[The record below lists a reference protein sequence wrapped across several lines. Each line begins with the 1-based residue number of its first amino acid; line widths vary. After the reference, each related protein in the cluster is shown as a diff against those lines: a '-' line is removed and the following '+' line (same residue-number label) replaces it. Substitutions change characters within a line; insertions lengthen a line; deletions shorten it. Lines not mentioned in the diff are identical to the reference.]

1 MALNTEKYINVY
13 YNKGDRKP
21 YDVNG
26 KPIAYLGADYV
37 GANEATIIRF
47 NIGDD
52 TGVVEGVADVK
63 RPDGE
68 KAFLIMSKV
77 TIGTDVFYEL
87 PLTDWHTAK
96 VGKLVIGFKAFDGAI
111 TVVDGVIQANNL
123 RVIVSDIFN
132 VDIGYS
138 PNSTEEAPPFDPNDL
153 SAIIAALGNKLDKVN
168 GINVVQALPTPA
180 DNSLNGRWYLVKSG
194 SPESVGKLFVFNN
207 ATAVEV
213 ELGTSQFNFSTT
225 GLPTDALTAGQ
236 MRYNDT
242 TGSLDLG
249 LKGDHVLKMG
259 EVLVKRVRNDDA
271 TSLKVGQLV
280 YVFGSVGNSGLLKV
294 KKASNVGESTSSKTF
309 GMVATAMNTTS
320 SKDGYVYLY
329 GLLQGVDLTDT
340 DVAEGS
346 FSSGDVG
353 SELWLGESGKIT
365 KTLPT
370 ADNKHSVFVGY
381 LDSFAG
387 NGSNCG
393 IYTKIQNGYEI
404 GELHDVRISAV
415 ADNHI
420 LRYNSTRGVWENTAE
435 LTTAETDIANIE
447 DGTTIVG
454 KANADKDGNEFD
466 ATYLKKA
473 SASSTY
479 VPLSSKGVANGVAP
493 LDSNNKIPSIHLP
506 GGVDDIKEFANLASF
521 PATGEASIIYVALD
535 TNIIYRWSGSAY
547 VEISSSLALGTT
559 SSTAF
564 PGDRGLAT
572 ETKTDNI
579 VDGTQTLTDTRITNS
594 AIGVSPLIINTIS
607 GTTEVIQ
614 EWKSNGTQ
622 RAYIDNDAGR
632 FRTTAGIANRT
643 NFNSSLIQP
652 TDNGTIISRN
662 VNDTNV
668 PLIVRKQLGT
678 GNILELQTGSS
689 DKKLEID
696 VNGWIYKNGVK
707 FLHSIGGNVNS
718 NIALGYQALNVNS
731 TGSNNVAIGF
741 RSLVANNNLY
751 NTGVG
756 WGSLESSTGQTNT
769 ALGNG
774 SGRNITTGNQ
784 NTFLG
789 NSSGET
795 GGWGTQLA
803 TASNSTGIGYQSV
816 TDKSNQ
822 MVFGNASVSEFKF
835 DRNASA
841 VALLPR
847 LTASASSIHKITRT
861 SALTNEVRTPF
872 TIRHLTSA
880 NMTDGFGTS
889 LTFAVQDDDNTENLL
904 GSIQAVR
911 ANADNSGSLFFTT
924 FNAGTESTKMTILPN
939 GNVGIGTSS
948 PSTVLN
954 LVTQSNTDGIQ
965 IRRNSN
971 TSGEYGL
978 LSFRI
983 ATSESAVNYAEI
995 RAIRTDRAVAQDTD
1009 LVLLTRSN
1017 SAVTERLRIRD
1028 DGLVGIGETTPTAQL
1043 QVKSGSTTRVPLI
1056 VDSLTGQ
1063 TANLQEWQVNGTNVA
1078 LVRNGAFRA
1087 TLGIENLVSANR
1099 ALVYLFD
1106 NGTIIQ
1112 RNVADTNPALIV
1124 NLANASATGNIQ
1136 VWQKSGTANAYMT
1149 ATGRLHGKGIRNIDN
1164 LNNSR
1169 VDIETTGT
1177 LIQRDIA
1184 DTNPA
1189 LRVNQANAGSTGDLL
1204 QLEKEGVD
1212 VYAFTHDGTLK
1223 APATF
1228 TIDPS
1233 THGNATGKVIILGD
1247 LQVDGTTTTINS
1259 TTLEVDDKNIELSK
1273 GAANKAASDGAG
1285 ISIDLGTDGTAN
1297 LTYGATDD
1305 RFIIDKGLEIGA
1317 NTIVGNTTNASLR
1330 LNTSVGSMLTYNTNS
1345 VQVLNSEIRVNTSNI
1360 ERMSVTSTG
1369 NVGIGTSSP
1378 NRRLSVSASGETI
1391 PLQIN
1396 NASTT
1401 AGQFALIRS
1410 VISTDQDNIAS
1421 SVDFGGIRTAS
1432 NNADFIVRTNATER
1446 LRILNNGNVGIGTTS
1461 PNYLLHANS
1470 STTDSRIQFTNSAT
1484 GSGSTNGFYVGNI
1497 STTAYIWQFQNGPLA
1512 LGTNSAERMRIQG
1525 DGNVGIGTTSP
1536 ASLLTITG
1544 GDLLINRATSNQA
1557 NSGTIRIAEENWQ
1570 GGFINYDGSTNKFFI
1585 GTHDTNDTT
1594 GANDLQVITLLRN
1607 GSSVGIGET
1616 TPTAQLQVKS
1626 GATNRVP
1633 LIVDTLASH
1642 ATLLQEWRINGTA
1655 NSRITSTG
1663 YFSGLGLLNF
1673 SDSNN
1678 GSIVMLNAGTTISRN
1693 IADTNPALI
1702 INLAN
1707 AGSTAFIQKWQK
1719 AGTDL
1724 AYVSNNGTIAATQFS
1739 NYNSGNNAV
1748 FIPSDNGSIISRN
1761 INDANVVLK
1770 VQQANASATGDL
1782 QQWIYGTN
1790 TYAYVDKDGDFY
1802 NASGSYGQISDLR
1815 VKENIVE
1822 ARDYTE
1828 DLMKLRVVKY
1838 SLKKDQEQ
1846 EATKLGFIAQEVEE
1860 VFPNMVQT
1868 TKTEELEDM
1877 KSIKMSVLIPMLVKT
1892 IQEQEK
1898 RIKEL
1903 EAKIK

>member
-1 MALNTEKYINVY
+1 MSSNFNNAKIINVY

-26 KPIAYLGADYV
+26 KPIAYIGEEFV
-37 GANEATIIRF
+37 GANEATELRF
-47 NIGDD
+47 FLGEALDSGTAFI
-52 TGVVEGVADVK
+52 VAK
-63 RPDGE
+63 RPNNDTRIDQLTFEAGANPYFKITLNAWYSE
-68 KAFLIMSKV
+68 YKGKM
-77 TIGTDVFYEL
+77 TI
-87 PLTDWHTAK
+87 
-96 VGKLVIGFKAFDGAI
+96 IFKAYNGTVTFNEANTEI
-111 TVVDGVIQANNL
+111 TAVSGRIV
-123 RVIVSDIFN
+123 VSDIFN
-132 VDIGYS
+132 LEVAYAPLATS
-138 PNSTEEAPPFDPNDL
+138 TVPPYNPNPEDSWYFAL
-153 SAIIAALGNKLDKVN
+153 SSKLDKEQSITIVGTTLPNLVDDEYDERFLMTNTGGVTRLYYIN
-168 GINVVQALPTPA
+168 GNTPEEVLWQVGTLKLSATGGAEVTTNTGKVAFDTTYGGFKYTQIRDVVGYIGQDVEYYGKAVGTIAKGDVVQFDGVDGVHFLIKKAVPA
-180 DNSLNGRWYLVKSG
+180 DVNANPEIILGIAKQGLTNG
-194 SPESVGKLFVFNN
+194 
-207 ATAVEV
+207 
-213 ELGTSQFNFSTT
+213 QFGYILHFGRIT
-225 GLPTDALTAGQ
+225 GIDLTAYADENYLWFASASANNGELTVTEPTAP
-236 MRYNDT
+236 NAKI
-242 TGSLDLG
+242 L
-249 LKGDHVLKMG
+249 MG
-259 EVLVKRVRNDDA
+259 VVVDNGASGTLLVRPLIQP
-271 TSLKVGQLV
+271 SLKD
-280 YVFGSVGNSGLLKV
+280 LKDIHI
-294 KKASNVGESTSSKTF
+294 TSIANNQ
-309 GMVATAMNTTS
+309 VLRWNNT
-320 SKDGYVYLY
+320 
-329 GLLQGVDLTDT
+329 
-340 DVAEGS
+340 
-346 FSSGDVG
+346 
-353 SELWLGESGKIT
+353 
-365 KTLPT
+365 
-370 ADNKHSVFVGY
+370 N
-381 LDSFAG
+381 
-387 NGSNCG
+387 
-393 IYTKIQNGYEI
+393 
-404 GELHDVRISAV
+404 
-415 ADNHI
+415 
-420 LRYNSTRGVWENTAE
+420 LRWENTSA

-547 VEISSSLALGTT
+547 VEISSSLALGETA
-559 SSTAF
+559 STAF
-564 PGDRGLAT
+564 AGNRGVAL
-572 ETKTDNI
+572 ETLTDDI

-668 PLIVRKQLGT
+668 PLIVRKQQGT
-678 GNILELQTGSS
+678 GNILELQVGSS
-689 DKKLEID
+689 DKKLEVD
-696 VNGWIYKNGVK
+696 VNGWFYQNGTRL
-707 FLHSIGGNVNS
+707 FTQPGGTTNTFFGLTSGGSATTGGNNTAFGNDAFRDLTS
-718 NIALGYQALNVNS
+718 GGNNVAVGKFAGVFQ
-731 TGSNNVAIGF
+731 TTQSNNVLIGSNSG
-741 RSLVANNNLY
+741 RTTAGNNN
-751 NTGVG
+751 TFVG
-756 WGSLESSTGQTNT
+756 TD
-769 ALGNG
+769 
-774 SGRNITTGNQ
+774 SGY
-784 NTFLG
+784 
-789 NSSGET
+789 SGA
-795 GGWGTQLA
+795 WGTQA
-803 TASNSTGIGYQSV
+803 SASNSTGIGYQSF

-889 LTFAVQDDDNTENLL
+889 LTFAVQDDANTENLL

-1136 VWQKSGTANAYMT
+1136 VWQKAGVAVANITESGQL
-1149 ATGRLHGKGIRNIDN
+1149 ATPVVKNVLNGSNSLLELSNNGAIISRNRTD
-1164 LNNSR
+1164 S
-1169 VDIETTGT
+1169 
-1177 LIQRDIA
+1177 
-1184 DTNPA
+1184 NPA
-1189 LRVNQANAGSTGDLL
+1189 LRVNQIHASSTGDLL

-1285 ISIDLGTDGTAN
+1285 ISIDLGTDGEAN

-1305 RFIIDKGLEIGA
+1305 IFNLNKGLNIAGQTQISSATFPPLSVERTTTATGSVIGVSRFLATTSGDMGDGFGGSISFQIKDNA
-1317 NTIVGNTTNASLR
+1317 NVDNTLATIVGIRSGADNSGRLSLQTNNAGTQTEKMTILPNGNVLVGTNISPNDISVFSVDKLSVVGNLTVGSGTGYIRPNTAINGPGGAIRLNASNTTTDQFLAFGINA
-1330 LNTSVGSMLTYNTNS
+1330 TGGSINFT
-1345 VQVLNSEIRVNTSNI
+1345 
-1360 ERMSVTSTG
+1360 ERMRVTS
-1369 NVGIGTSSP
+1369 
-1378 NRRLSVSASGETI
+1378 
-1391 PLQIN
+1391 
-1396 NASTT
+1396 
-1401 AGQFALIRS
+1401 
-1410 VISTDQDNIAS
+1410 
-1421 SVDFGGIRTAS
+1421 
-1432 NNADFIVRTNATER
+1432 
-1446 LRILNNGNVGIGTTS
+1446 NGNVGIGTT
-1461 PNYLLHANS
+1461 A
-1470 STTDSRIQFTNSAT
+1470 
-1484 GSGSTNGFYVGNI
+1484 
-1497 STTAYIWQFQNGPLA
+1497 
-1512 LGTNSAERMRIQG
+1512 
-1525 DGNVGIGTTSP
+1525 P
-1536 ASLLTITG
+1536 ASLLSVVTSSNTSGIQIRRNSTTTN
-1544 GDLLINRATSNQA
+1544 DYALLGFRISTTELADNIAEIRAVRTNRAVGSDTDLRLFTHSN
-1557 NSGTIRIAEENWQ
+1557 NNLLETIRIRD
-1570 GGFINYDGSTNKFFI
+1570 DG
-1585 GTHDTNDTT
+1585 
-1594 GANDLQVITLLRN
+1594 L
-1607 GSSVGIGET
+1607 VGINET

-1626 GATNRVP
+1626 GATTRVP
-1633 LIVDTLASH
+1633 LIVDTLSTH
-1642 ATLLQEWRINGTA
+1642 QTGTDLLQVKKNAITRFGIDSNGGIFA
-1655 NSRITSTG
+1655 QEIYNITS
-1663 YFSGLGLLNF
+1663 S
-1673 SDSNN
+1673 SNAYV
-1678 GSIVMLNAGTTISRN
+1678 GVASTGTTISRN

-1846 EATKLGFIAQEVEE
+1846 EATKLGFIAQEVEQ

-1868 TKTEELEDM
+1868 TETDEIKDL

-1892 IQEQEK
+1892 IQQLNE
-1898 RIKEL
+1898 RVKEL
-1903 EAKIK
+1903 EKK

>member
-280 YVFGSVGNSGLLKV
+280 YVFGSVGNSGLLTV

-329 GLLQGVDLTDT
+329 GLLRGVDLTDT

-370 ADNKHSVFVGY
+370 ADTKHSVFVGY

-547 VEISSSLALGTT
+547 VEISSSLALGETA
-559 SSTAF
+559 STAF
-564 PGDRGLAT
+564 AGNRGVAL
-572 ETKTDNI
+572 ETLTDDI

-678 GNILELQTGSS
+678 GNILELQVGSS
-689 DKKLEID
+689 NKKLEVD
-696 VNGWIYKNGVK
+696 VNGWFYQNGTRL
-707 FLHSIGGNVNS
+707 FTQPGGTTNTFFGLTSGGSATTGGNNTAFGNDAFRDLTS
-718 NIALGYQALNVNS
+718 GGNNVAVGKFAGVFQ
-731 TGSNNVAIGF
+731 TTQSNNVLIGSNSG
-741 RSLVANNNLY
+741 RTTAGNNN
-751 NTGVG
+751 TFVG
-756 WGSLESSTGQTNT
+756 TD
-769 ALGNG
+769 
-774 SGRNITTGNQ
+774 SGY
-784 NTFLG
+784 
-789 NSSGET
+789 SGA
-795 GGWGTQLA
+795 WGTQA
-803 TASNSTGIGYQSV
+803 SASNSTGIGYQAY

-822 MVFGNASVSEFKF
+822 MVFGNASVTEFKF

-841 VALLPR
+841 VALLPQ
-847 LTASASSIHKITRT
+847 TQISSASSSLIERTTTITSGT
-861 SALTNEVRTPF
+861 FTPLLLKF
-872 TIRHLTSA
+872 TTTGD
-880 NMTDGFGTS
+880 MTDGFGSS
-889 LTFAVQDDDNTENLL
+889 LTFQIRDSANVDN
-904 GSIQAVR
+904 SIARVGAVR
-911 ANADNSGSLFFTT
+911 SGADNSGRLSFIT
-924 FNAGTESTKMTILPN
+924 FNAGTDTEKMTILPN
-939 GNVGIGTSS
+939 GNVGIGTAS
-948 PSTVLN
+948 PAGYNNYVSL
-954 LVTQSNTDGIQ
+954 Q
-965 IRRNSN
+965 IGDNSA
-971 TSGEYGL
+971 SKIGL
-978 LSFRI
+978 LKFASSYNSGNGAELYQGTNGDFIIQANGSARI
-983 ATSESAVNYAEI
+983 MTMTAS
-995 RAIRTDRAVAQDTD
+995 
-1009 LVLLTRSN
+1009 
-1017 SAVTERLRIRD
+1017 
-1028 DGLVGIGETTPTAQL
+1028 GLVGINENSPTAQL
-1043 QVKSGSTTRVPLI
+1043 QVKSGATTRVPLI
-1056 VDSLTGQ
+1056 VDTLSTHQTG
-1063 TANLQEWQVNGTNVA
+1063 TDLLQVKKNAITRFGIDSNGGIFAQEIYNITSSSNAYVGVA
-1078 LVRNGAFRA
+1078 STGTTISRN
-1087 TLGIENLVSANR
+1087 I
-1099 ALVYLFD
+1099 
-1106 NGTIIQ
+1106 
-1112 RNVADTNPALIV
+1112 ADTNPALIV

-1136 VWQKSGTANAYMT
+1136 VWQKAGTALARIDGNGSIVAPYIYNNAS
-1149 ATGRLHGKGIRNIDN
+1149 I
-1164 LNNSR
+1164 NNSYVNLR
-1169 VDIETTGT
+1169 NTGT
-1177 LIQRDIA
+1177 LIGRNIN
-1184 DTNPA
+1184 DTNSV
-1189 LRVNQANAGSTGDLL
+1189 LTINQANSNATGDILKI
-1204 QLEKEGVD
+1204 QKEGVD

-1285 ISIDLGTDGTAN
+1285 ISIDLGTDGAAN

-1360 ERMSVTSTG
+1360 ERMSVTSNG

-1594 GANDLQVITLLRN
+1594 SANDLQVITLLRN

-1626 GATNRVP
+1626 GAN
-1633 LIVDTLASH
+1633 
-1642 ATLLQEWRINGTA
+1642 
-1655 NSRITSTG
+1655 
-1663 YFSGLGLLNF
+1663 
-1673 SDSNN
+1673 
-1678 GSIVMLNAGTTISRN
+1678 
-1693 IADTNPALI
+1693 
-1702 INLAN
+1702 
-1707 AGSTAFIQKWQK
+1707 K
-1719 AGTDL
+1719 
-1724 AYVSNNGTIAATQFS
+1724 
-1739 NYNSGNNAV
+1739 
-1748 FIPSDNGSIISRN
+1748 
-1761 INDANVVLK
+1761 
-1770 VQQANASATGDL
+1770 
-1782 QQWIYGTN
+1782 
-1790 TYAYVDKDGDFY
+1790 
-1802 NASGSYGQISDLR
+1802 
-1815 VKENIVE
+1815 
-1822 ARDYTE
+1822 
-1828 DLMKLRVVKY
+1828 
-1838 SLKKDQEQ
+1838 
-1846 EATKLGFIAQEVEE
+1846 
-1860 VFPNMVQT
+1860 
-1868 TKTEELEDM
+1868 
-1877 KSIKMSVLIPMLVKT
+1877 
-1892 IQEQEK
+1892 
-1898 RIKEL
+1898 
-1903 EAKIK
+1903 

>member
-329 GLLQGVDLTDT
+329 GLLQGVDLTDA
-340 DVAEGS
+340 DVGESA
-346 FSSGDVG
+346 FVAGDVG
-353 SELWLGESGKIT
+353 ASLWLGENGKIT

-572 ETKTDNI
+572 ETQSNTLNTAVNI
-579 VDGTQTLTDTRITNS
+579 AGQVNTQIPYWNSTNS
-594 AIGVSPLIINTIS
+594 RFESDPQLTFNPALNRLVAYQALIQNNLYTETIS
-607 GTTEVIQ
+607 TANGSPSANIALSTTGTT
-614 EWKSNGTQ
+614 
-622 RAYIDNDAGR
+622 
-632 FRTTAGIANRT
+632 
-643 NFNSSLIQP
+643 
-652 TDNGTIISRN
+652 ISRN
-662 VNDTNV
+662 INDTNA
-668 PLIVRKQLGT
+668 PLKVNKVQGT
-678 GNILELQTGSS
+678 GNILQLQSAGAN
-689 DKKLEID
+689 KLEVD
-696 VNGWIYKNGVK
+696 VNGWFYQNETRLFTQPGGTTNT
-707 FLHSIGGNVNS
+707 FFGLTSGGSATTGGNNTAFGNDAFRDLTS
-718 NIALGYQALNVNS
+718 GGNNVAVGKFAGVFQ
-731 TGSNNVAIGF
+731 TTQSNNVLIGSNSG
-741 RSLVANNNLY
+741 RTTAGNNN
-751 NTGVG
+751 TFVG
-756 WGSLESSTGQTNT
+756 TD
-769 ALGNG
+769 
-774 SGRNITTGNQ
+774 SGY
-784 NTFLG
+784 
-789 NSSGET
+789 SGA
-795 GGWGTQLA
+795 WGTQA
-803 TASNSTGIGYQSV
+803 SASNSTGIGYQSF

-822 MVFGNASVSEFKF
+822 MVFGNASVTEYLFGRKV
-835 DRNASA
+835 DGVKIGIGTNTANLNAFGNEITLSGSGF
-841 VALLPR
+841 
-847 LTASASSIHKITRT
+847 TAEPEAFINLQGTRT
-861 SALTNEVRTPF
+861 TDVNIAGVNFYNAADRIGRITVR
-872 TIRHLTSA
+872 RSGA
-880 NMTDGFGTS
+880 N
-889 LTFAVQDDDNTENLL
+889 
-904 GSIQAVR
+904 
-911 ANADNSGSLFFTT
+911 NSGRIQFNTS
-924 FNAGTESTKMTILPN
+924 NAGTESEKMTILPN
-939 GNVGIGTSS
+939 GNVGIGTAS
-948 PSTVLN
+948 PASLLTITGGDLLIN
-954 LVTQSNTDGIQ
+954 RATSNQ
-965 IRRNSN
+965 ANSG
-971 TSGEYGL
+971 TI
-978 LSFRI
+978 RI
-983 ATSESAVNYAEI
+983 AEENWQGGFINYDGSTNKFFI
-995 RAIRTDRAVAQDTD
+995 GTHDTNDTTGAND
-1009 LVLLTRSN
+1009 LQVITLLRNGS
-1017 SAVTERLRIRD
+1017 S
-1028 DGLVGIGETTPTAQL
+1028 VGINETTPTAQL
-1043 QVKSGSTTRVPLI
+1043 QVKSGATNRVPLI
-1056 VDSLTGQ
+1056 VDTLASHAT
-1063 TANLQEWQVNGTNVA
+1063 NLQEWKINGTVQ
-1078 LVRNGAFRA
+1078 AF
-1087 TLGIENLVSANR
+1087 V
-1099 ALVYLFD
+1099 D
-1106 NGTIIQ
+1106 NGGYFRGTGIYNKSTFNNSIIYLNNTGTLIQ
-1112 RNVADTNPALIV
+1112 RNIADTNPALIV

-1136 VWQKSGTANAYMT
+1136 VWQKAGVAVANITESGQL
-1149 ATGRLHGKGIRNIDN
+1149 ATPVVKNVLNGSNSLLELSNNGAIISRNRTD
-1164 LNNSR
+1164 S
-1169 VDIETTGT
+1169 
-1177 LIQRDIA
+1177 
-1184 DTNPA
+1184 NPA
-1189 LRVNQANAGSTGDLL
+1189 LRVNQIHASSTGDLL

-1285 ISIDLGTDGTAN
+1285 ISIDLGTDGEAN

-1305 RFIIDKGLEIGA
+1305 IFNLNKGLNIAGQTQISSATFPALSVERTTTATGSVIGVSRFLATTSGDMGDGFGGSISFQIKDNA
-1317 NTIVGNTTNASLR
+1317 NVDNTLATIVGIRSGADNSGRLSLQTNNAGTQTEKMTILPNGKVGIGTASPSTVLNLVTQSNTDGIQIRRNS
-1330 LNTSVGSMLTYNTNS
+1330 NTSGEYGLLSFRIATSESAVNYA
-1345 VQVLNSEIRVNTSNI
+1345 EIRAIRTDRAVAQDTDLVLLTRSNSAVT
-1360 ERMSVTSTG
+1360 ERLRIRDDG

-1378 NRRLSVSASGETI
+1378 AEPLTVRGNVRSQSTAESSTNIITRAFSDGASTRYGVVEAFRDTVGSLPLLLNPSGGNVGIGETNLNETVSKLHI
-1391 PLQIN
+1391 KGNVNINVGYLRWNNGNAQIDGQDTNLKLSTWTGSALTEKMRITGAGNVGIGTASPASKLQVQGTSAEFSVRNDATNALVLGGFADGKHFIKSINLGTAFTPLSLQ
-1396 NASTT
+1396 
-1401 AGQFALIRS
+1401 
-1410 VISTDQDNIAS
+1410 AS
-1421 SVDFGGIRTAS
+1421 SFS
-1432 NNADFIVRTNATER
+1432 FE
-1446 LRILNNGNVGIGTTS
+1446 NGNVGIGTTD
-1461 PNYLLHANS
+1461 P
-1470 STTDSRIQFTNSAT
+1470 
-1484 GSGSTNGFYVGNI
+1484 
-1497 STTAYIWQFQNGPLA
+1497 
-1512 LGTNSAERMRIQG
+1512 
-1525 DGNVGIGTTSP
+1525 
-1536 ASLLTITG
+1536 
-1544 GDLLINRATSNQA
+1544 
-1557 NSGTIRIAEENWQ
+1557 
-1570 GGFINYDGSTNKFFI
+1570 
-1585 GTHDTNDTT
+1585 
-1594 GANDLQVITLLRN
+1594 
-1607 GSSVGIGET
+1607 SV
-1616 TPTAQLQVKS
+1616 
-1626 GATNRVP
+1626 
-1633 LIVDTLASH
+1633 
-1642 ATLLQEWRINGTA
+1642 
-1655 NSRITSTG
+1655 
-1663 YFSGLGLLNF
+1663 
-1673 SDSNN
+1673 
-1678 GSIVMLNAGTTISRN
+1678 
-1693 IADTNPALI
+1693 
-1702 INLAN
+1702 
-1707 AGSTAFIQKWQK
+1707 
-1719 AGTDL
+1719 
-1724 AYVSNNGTIAATQFS
+1724 
-1739 NYNSGNNAV
+1739 
-1748 FIPSDNGSIISRN
+1748 
-1761 INDANVVLK
+1761 
-1770 VQQANASATGDL
+1770 
-1782 QQWIYGTN
+1782 
-1790 TYAYVDKDGDFY
+1790 
-1802 NASGSYGQISDLR
+1802 
-1815 VKENIVE
+1815 
-1822 ARDYTE
+1822 
-1828 DLMKLRVVKY
+1828 
-1838 SLKKDQEQ
+1838 
-1846 EATKLGFIAQEVEE
+1846 
-1860 VFPNMVQT
+1860 
-1868 TKTEELEDM
+1868 
-1877 KSIKMSVLIPMLVKT
+1877 
-1892 IQEQEK
+1892 
-1898 RIKEL
+1898 
-1903 EAKIK
+1903 

>member
-1 MALNTEKYINVY
+1 MSSNFNNAKIINVY

-26 KPIAYLGADYV
+26 KPIAYIGEEFV
-37 GANEATIIRF
+37 GANEATELRF
-47 NIGDD
+47 FLGEALDSGTAFI
-52 TGVVEGVADVK
+52 VAK
-63 RPDGE
+63 RPNNDTRIDQLTFEAGANPYFKITLNAWYSE
-68 KAFLIMSKV
+68 YKGKM
-77 TIGTDVFYEL
+77 TI
-87 PLTDWHTAK
+87 
-96 VGKLVIGFKAFDGAI
+96 IFKAYNGTVTFNEANTEI
-111 TVVDGVIQANNL
+111 TAVSGRIV
-123 RVIVSDIFN
+123 VSDIFN
-132 VDIGYS
+132 LEVAYAPLATS
-138 PNSTEEAPPFDPNDL
+138 TVPPYNPNPEDSWYFAL
-153 SAIIAALGNKLDKVN
+153 SSKLDKEQSITIVGTTLPNLVDDEYDERFLMTNTGGVTRLYYIN
-168 GINVVQALPTPA
+168 GNTPEEVLWQVGTLKLSATGGDEVTTNTGKVAFDTTYGGFKYTQIRDVVGYIGQDVEYYGKAVGTIAKGDVVQFDGVDGVHFLIKKAVPA
-180 DNSLNGRWYLVKSG
+180 DVNANPEIILGIAKQGLTNG
-194 SPESVGKLFVFNN
+194 
-207 ATAVEV
+207 
-213 ELGTSQFNFSTT
+213 QFGYILHFGRIT
-225 GLPTDALTAGQ
+225 GIDLTAYADENYLWFASASANNGELTVTEPTAP
-236 MRYNDT
+236 NAKI
-242 TGSLDLG
+242 L
-249 LKGDHVLKMG
+249 MG
-259 EVLVKRVRNDDA
+259 VVVDNGASGTLLVRPLIQP
-271 TSLKVGQLV
+271 SLKD
-280 YVFGSVGNSGLLKV
+280 LKDIHI
-294 KKASNVGESTSSKTF
+294 TSIANNQ
-309 GMVATAMNTTS
+309 VLRWNNT
-320 SKDGYVYLY
+320 
-329 GLLQGVDLTDT
+329 
-340 DVAEGS
+340 
-346 FSSGDVG
+346 
-353 SELWLGESGKIT
+353 
-365 KTLPT
+365 
-370 ADNKHSVFVGY
+370 N
-381 LDSFAG
+381 
-387 NGSNCG
+387 
-393 IYTKIQNGYEI
+393 
-404 GELHDVRISAV
+404 
-415 ADNHI
+415 
-420 LRYNSTRGVWENTAE
+420 LRWENTSA

-547 VEISSSLALGTT
+547 VEISSSLALGETA
-559 SSTAF
+559 STAF
-564 PGDRGLAT
+564 AGNRGVAL
-572 ETKTDNI
+572 ETLTDDI

-668 PLIVRKQLGT
+668 PLIVRKQQGT
-678 GNILELQTGSS
+678 GNILELQVGSS
-689 DKKLEID
+689 DKKLEVD
-696 VNGWIYKNGVK
+696 VNGWFYQNGTRL
-707 FLHSIGGNVNS
+707 FTQPGGTTNTFFGLTSGGSATTGGNNTAFGNDAFRDLTS
-718 NIALGYQALNVNS
+718 GGNNVAVGKFAGVFQ
-731 TGSNNVAIGF
+731 TTQSNNVLIGSNSG
-741 RSLVANNNLY
+741 RTTAGNNN
-751 NTGVG
+751 TFVG
-756 WGSLESSTGQTNT
+756 TD
-769 ALGNG
+769 
-774 SGRNITTGNQ
+774 SGY
-784 NTFLG
+784 
-789 NSSGET
+789 SGA
-795 GGWGTQLA
+795 WGTQA
-803 TASNSTGIGYQSV
+803 SASNSTGIGYQSF

-861 SALTNEVRTPF
+861 SALTNESRTPL
-872 TIRHLTSA
+872 TIRHQTSDD
-880 NMTDGFGTS
+880 MVTGFGTS
-889 LTFAVQDDDNTENLL
+889 LTFAIQDSANVENLIA
-904 GSIQAVR
+904 SIQGVR
-911 ANADNSGSLFFTT
+911 TGADNSGSLFFTT
-924 FNAGTESTKMTILPN
+924 FNAGTETTKMTILPN
-939 GNVGIGTSS
+939 GNVGIGTTA
-948 PSTVLN
+948 PDKKLE
-954 LVTQSNTDGIQ
+954 IQ
-965 IRRNSN
+965 TANG
-971 TSGEYGL
+971 T
-978 LSFRI
+978 
-983 ATSESAVNYAEI
+983 ESALRLRQLSQNFWDI
-995 RAIRTDRAVAQDTD
+995 RIPAGQTY
-1009 LVLLTRSN
+1009 LVIN
-1017 SAVTERLRIRD
+1017 DVTAERLRID
-1028 DGLVGIGETTPTAQL
+1028 ANGLVGINETTPTAQL

-1056 VDSLTGQ
+1056 VDTLASQAT
-1063 TANLQEWQVNGTNVA
+1063 NLQEWKINGTVQ
-1078 LVRNGAFRA
+1078 AF
-1087 TLGIENLVSANR
+1087 V
-1099 ALVYLFD
+1099 D
-1106 NGTIIQ
+1106 NGGYFRGTGIYNKSTFNNSIIYLDNLGTLIQ
-1112 RNVADTNPALIV
+1112 RNIADTNPALIV

-1233 THGNATGKVIILGD
+1233 AHGNATGKVIILGD

-1273 GAANKAASDGAG
+1273 GSANKEASDGAG
-1285 ISIDLGTDGTAN
+1285 ISIDLGTDGEAN

-1360 ERMSVTSTG
+1360 ERMSITSTG
-1369 NVGIGTSSP
+1369 NVGIGTASPAEPLTVRGNVRSQSTAESST
-1378 NRRLSVSASGETI
+1378 NIITRAFSDGASTRYGVVEAFRDTVGSLPLLLNPSGGNVGIGETNLNETVSKLHI
-1391 PLQIN
+1391 KGNVNISVGYLRWNNGNAQIDGQDTN
-1396 NASTT
+1396 LKLSTWT
-1401 AGQFALIRS
+1401 GSAL
-1410 VISTDQDNIAS
+1410 
-1421 SVDFGGIRTAS
+1421 
-1432 NNADFIVRTNATER
+1432 TEKM
-1446 LRILNNGNVGIGTTS
+1446 RITGAGNVGIGTTS
-1461 PNYLLHANS
+1461 PSTVLNLVTQSNTDGIQIRRNSNTSGEYGLLSFRIATSESAVNYAEIRAIRTDRAVAQDTDLVLLTRS
-1470 STTDSRIQFTNSAT
+1470 NSAVT
-1484 GSGSTNGFYVGNI
+1484 
-1497 STTAYIWQFQNGPLA
+1497 
-1512 LGTNSAERMRIQG
+1512 ERLRIRD
-1525 DGNVGIGTTSP
+1525 DG
-1536 ASLLTITG
+1536 L
-1544 GDLLINRATSNQA
+1544 
-1557 NSGTIRIAEENWQ
+1557 
-1570 GGFINYDGSTNKFFI
+1570 
-1585 GTHDTNDTT
+1585 
-1594 GANDLQVITLLRN
+1594 
-1607 GSSVGIGET
+1607 VGIGET
-1616 TPTAQLQVKS
+1616 SPTAQLVVKS
-1626 GATNRVP
+1626 GATNRIP
-1633 LIVDTLASH
+1633 LIVDSLTGQTAD
-1642 ATLLQEWRINGTA
+1642 LQRWLINGSNISKLDSLGAWYGYGVYNLA
-1655 NSRITSTG
+1655 NG
-1663 YFSGLGLLNF
+1663 
-1673 SDSNN
+1673 NN
-1678 GSIVMLNAGTTISRN
+1678 GFLRLADTGATISRN

-1702 INLAN
+1702 VNLAN
-1707 AGSTAFIQKWQK
+1707 ASATGNIQVWQK
-1719 AGTDL
+1719 AGVAKAVID
-1724 AYVSNNGTIAATQFS
+1724 NGGYFS
-1739 NYNSGNNAV
+1739 GTGVYNLSSSANAV
-1748 FIPSDNGSIISRN
+1748 IFLNNTGTEINRN
-1761 INDANVVLK
+1761 VNDANVVLK
-1770 VQQANASATGDL
+1770 VKQQNVSATGDL

-1802 NASGSYGQISDLR
+1802 NSSGSYGQISDLR

>member
-329 GLLQGVDLTDT
+329 GLLQGVDLTDA
-340 DVAEGS
+340 DVGESA
-346 FSSGDVG
+346 FVAGDVG
-353 SELWLGESGKIT
+353 ASLWLGENGKIT

-572 ETKTDNI
+572 ETQSNTLNTAVNI
-579 VDGTQTLTDTRITNS
+579 AGMGTERIPFWVPANNRFESNANFSFSTSLVRLFTPNLATNN
-594 AIGVSPLIINTIS
+594 VYNL
-607 GTTEVIQ
+607 
-614 EWKSNGTQ
+614 SNG
-622 RAYIDNDAGR
+622 
-632 FRTTAGIANRT
+632 ANNAT
-643 NFNSSLIQP
+643 VNLGA
-652 TDNGTIISRN
+652 NGTLISRN
-662 VNDTNV
+662 INDTNV
-668 PLIVRKQLGT
+668 PLIVRKQQGT

-689 DKKLEID
+689 DKKLEVD
-696 VNGWIYKNGVK
+696 VNGWFYQNGTRLFTQPNGVTNT
-707 FLHSIGGNVNS
+707 FFGNGSGGISVTGQYNTSLGNS
-718 NIALGYQALNVNS
+718 SLNKVS
-731 TGSNNVAIGF
+731 SGGSNTGLGWGSLNSSTIG
-741 RSLVANNNLY
+741 NN

-756 WGSLESSTGQTNT
+756 VQT
-769 ALGNG
+769 LWSG
-774 SGRNITTGNQ
+774 SGSGNTMVGRSSGFSLTTGSD
-784 NTFLG
+784 NTFIG
-789 NSSGET
+789 RDT
-795 GGWGTQLA
+795 GTASQLVS
-803 TASNSTGIGYQSV
+803 ASNSTALGFQAY

-822 MVFGNASVSEFKF
+822 MVFGNASVIEFKF

-861 SALTNEVRTPF
+861 SALTNESRTPL
-872 TIRHLTSA
+872 TIRHQTSDD
-880 NMTDGFGTS
+880 MVTGFGTS
-889 LTFAVQDDDNTENLL
+889 LTFAIQDSANVENLIA
-904 GSIQAVR
+904 SIQGVR
-911 ANADNSGSLFFTT
+911 TGADNSGSLFFTT
-924 FNAGTESTKMTILPN
+924 FNAGTETTKMTILPN

-948 PSTVLN
+948 PAGYNNYVSL
-954 LVTQSNTDGIQ
+954 Q
-965 IRRNSN
+965 IGDNSA
-971 TSGEYGL
+971 SKIGL
-978 LSFRI
+978 LKFASSYNSGNGAELYQGTNGDFIIQANGSARI
-983 ATSESAVNYAEI
+983 MTMTAS
-995 RAIRTDRAVAQDTD
+995 
-1009 LVLLTRSN
+1009 
-1017 SAVTERLRIRD
+1017 
-1028 DGLVGIGETTPTAQL
+1028 GLVGI
-1043 QVKSGSTTRVPLI
+1043 
-1056 VDSLTGQ
+1056 
-1063 TANLQEWQVNGTNVA
+1063 N
-1078 LVRNGAFRA
+1078 
-1087 TLGIENLVSANR
+1087 ENS
-1099 ALVYLFD
+1099 
-1106 NGTIIQ
+1106 
-1112 RNVADTNPALIV
+1112 
-1124 NLANASATGNIQ
+1124 
-1136 VWQKSGTANAYMT
+1136 
-1149 ATGRLHGKGIRNIDN
+1149 
-1164 LNNSR
+1164 
-1169 VDIETTGT
+1169 
-1177 LIQRDIA
+1177 
-1184 DTNPA
+1184 
-1189 LRVNQANAGSTGDLL
+1189 
-1204 QLEKEGVD
+1204 
-1212 VYAFTHDGTLK
+1212 
-1223 APATF
+1223 
-1228 TIDPS
+1228 PS
-1233 THGNATGKVIILGD
+1233 
-1247 LQVDGTTTTINS
+1247 
-1259 TTLEVDDKNIELSK
+1259 
-1273 GAANKAASDGAG
+1273 
-1285 ISIDLGTDGTAN
+1285 
-1297 LTYGATDD
+1297 
-1305 RFIIDKGLEIGA
+1305 
-1317 NTIVGNTTNASLR
+1317 
-1330 LNTSVGSMLTYNTNS
+1330 
-1345 VQVLNSEIRVNTSNI
+1345 
-1360 ERMSVTSTG
+1360 
-1369 NVGIGTSSP
+1369 
-1378 NRRLSVSASGETI
+1378 
-1391 PLQIN
+1391 
-1396 NASTT
+1396 
-1401 AGQFALIRS
+1401 
-1410 VISTDQDNIAS
+1410 
-1421 SVDFGGIRTAS
+1421 
-1432 NNADFIVRTNATER
+1432 
-1446 LRILNNGNVGIGTTS
+1446 
-1461 PNYLLHANS
+1461 
-1470 STTDSRIQFTNSAT
+1470 
-1484 GSGSTNGFYVGNI
+1484 
-1497 STTAYIWQFQNGPLA
+1497 
-1512 LGTNSAERMRIQG
+1512 
-1525 DGNVGIGTTSP
+1525 
-1536 ASLLTITG
+1536 
-1544 GDLLINRATSNQA
+1544 
-1557 NSGTIRIAEENWQ
+1557 
-1570 GGFINYDGSTNKFFI
+1570 
-1585 GTHDTNDTT
+1585 
-1594 GANDLQVITLLRN
+1594 
-1607 GSSVGIGET
+1607 
-1616 TPTAQLQVKS
+1616 AQLQVKS

-1633 LIVDTLASH
+1633 LIVDTLSSH
-1642 ATLLQEWRINGTA
+1642 ANI
-1655 NSRITSTG
+1655 
-1663 YFSGLGLLNF
+1663 YYKSG
-1673 SDSNN
+1673 
-1678 GSIVMLNAGTTISRN
+1678 V
-1693 IADTNPALI
+1693 
-1702 INLAN
+1702 
-1707 AGSTAFIQKWQK
+1707 
-1719 AGTDL
+1719 
-1724 AYVSNNGTIAATQFS
+1724 
-1739 NYNSGNNAV
+1739 
-1748 FIPSDNGSIISRN
+1748 
-1761 INDANVVLK
+1761 
-1770 VQQANASATGDL
+1770 
-1782 QQWIYGTN
+1782 
-1790 TYAYVDKDGDFY
+1790 
-1802 NASGSYGQISDLR
+1802 
-1815 VKENIVE
+1815 
-1822 ARDYTE
+1822 
-1828 DLMKLRVVKY
+1828 
-1838 SLKKDQEQ
+1838 
-1846 EATKLGFIAQEVEE
+1846 
-1860 VFPNMVQT
+1860 
-1868 TKTEELEDM
+1868 KTELQLQDL
-1877 KSIKMSVLIPMLVKT
+1877 LIAMVVSLHK
-1892 IQEQEK
+1892 K
-1898 RIKEL
+1898 YKY
-1903 EAKIK
+1903 

>member
-280 YVFGSVGNSGLLKV
+280 YVFGSVGNSGLLTV

-329 GLLQGVDLTDT
+329 GLLRGVDLTDT

-370 ADNKHSVFVGY
+370 ADTKHSVFVGY

-547 VEISSSLALGTT
+547 VEISSSLALGETA
-559 SSTAF
+559 STAF
-564 PGDRGLAT
+564 AGNRGVAL
-572 ETKTDNI
+572 ETLTDNI

-594 AIGVSPLIINTIS
+594 ATNISPLIVNAIAST
-607 GTTEVIQ
+607 GVRLQ
-614 EWKSNGTQ
+614 EWQLNGVF
-622 RAYIDNDAGR
+622 RAGLDDNGI
-632 FRTTAGIANRT
+632 FRVGMVA
-643 NFNSSLIQP
+643 NSSSANNSNIEPL
-652 TDNGTIISRN
+652 TTGMRISRN

-668 PLIVRKQLGT
+668 PLIIRKQQGT
-678 GNILELQTGSS
+678 GNILELQTGTS
-689 DKKLEID
+689 DKKLEVD

-803 TASNSTGIGYQSV
+803 TASNSTAIGYQSV

-822 MVFGNASVSEFKF
+822 MVFGNASVTEFKF
-835 DRNASA
+835 NRNASA
-841 VALLPR
+841 VALLPQ
-847 LTASASSIHKITRT
+847 TQISSASSSLIERTTTITSGT
-861 SALTNEVRTPF
+861 FTPLLLKF
-872 TIRHLTSA
+872 TTTGD
-880 NMTDGFGTS
+880 MTDGFGSS
-889 LTFAVQDDDNTENLL
+889 LTFQIRDSANVDN
-904 GSIQAVR
+904 SIARVGAVR
-911 ANADNSGSLFFTT
+911 SGADNSGRLSFIT
-924 FNAGTESTKMTILPN
+924 FNAGTDTEKMTILPN
-939 GNVGIGTSS
+939 GNVGVGTTSPTGYNNYVSLQIG
-948 PSTVLN
+948 
-954 LVTQSNTDGIQ
+954 D
-965 IRRNSN
+965 NSA
-971 TSGEYGL
+971 SKIGL
-978 LSFRI
+978 LKFASSYNSGNGAELYQGTNGDFIIQANGSARI
-983 ATSESAVNYAEI
+983 MTMTAS
-995 RAIRTDRAVAQDTD
+995 
-1009 LVLLTRSN
+1009 
-1017 SAVTERLRIRD
+1017 
-1028 DGLVGIGETTPTAQL
+1028 GLVGINENSPTAQL
-1043 QVKSGSTTRVPLI
+1043 QVKSGATNRVPLI
-1056 VDSLTGQ
+1056 VDTLASHATL
-1063 TANLQEWQVNGTNVA
+1063 LQEWRINGTANSRITSTGYFSGLGLLNFSDSNNGSIVMLNA
-1078 LVRNGAFRA
+1078 GTTISRN
-1087 TLGIENLVSANR
+1087 I
-1099 ALVYLFD
+1099 
-1106 NGTIIQ
+1106 
-1112 RNVADTNPALIV
+1112 ADTNPALIV

-1136 VWQKSGTANAYMT
+1136 VWQKAGVAVAQITSSGQL
-1149 ATGRLHGKGIRNIDN
+1149 ATPVVKNVLNSSNSLLELSNNGTIISRNRTD
-1164 LNNSR
+1164 S
-1169 VDIETTGT
+1169 
-1177 LIQRDIA
+1177 
-1184 DTNPA
+1184 NPA
-1189 LRVNQANAGSTGDLL
+1189 LIVNQINASSTGDLL

-1285 ISIDLGTDGTAN
+1285 ISIDLGTDGEAN

-1305 RFIIDKGLEIGA
+1305 IFNLNKGLNIAGQTEISSANFPPLQVERTSASTNGALTSAIFTHTTSGDMVDGCGSVFSFRIKDNASVDNNIAYIGA
-1317 NTIVGNTTNASLR
+1317 LRSGADNSGRLVFNTTNAGTESDKMTILP
-1330 LNTSVGSMLTYNTNS
+1330 N
-1345 VQVLNSEIRVNTSNI
+1345 
-1360 ERMSVTSTG
+1360 G
-1369 NVGIGTSSP
+1369 NVGIGETNLNETVSKLHIKGNVNINVGYLRWNNGNAQIDGQDTNLKLSTWTGSALTEKMRITS
-1378 NRRLSVSASGETI
+1378 T
-1391 PLQIN
+1391 
-1396 NASTT
+1396 
-1401 AGQFALIRS
+1401 
-1410 VISTDQDNIAS
+1410 
-1421 SVDFGGIRTAS
+1421 
-1432 NNADFIVRTNATER
+1432 
-1446 LRILNNGNVGIGTTS
+1446 GNVGIGTTS

-1497 STTAYIWQFQNGPLA
+1497 STTAYIWQFQNSPLA

-1525 DGNVGIGTTSP
+1525 DGLIGI
-1536 ASLLTITG
+1536 
-1544 GDLLINRATSNQA
+1544 N
-1557 NSGTIRIAEENWQ
+1557 
-1570 GGFINYDGSTNKFFI
+1570 
-1585 GTHDTNDTT
+1585 
-1594 GANDLQVITLLRN
+1594 
-1607 GSSVGIGET
+1607 ET

-1626 GATNRVP
+1626 GANDRVG
-1633 LIVDTLASH
+1633 LIVDTTN
-1642 ATLLQEWRINGTA
+1642 ATPTHTADLQVWRTNGTNVA
-1655 NSRITSTG
+1655 RMGRFGTLHASQIENIS
-1663 YFSGLGLLNF
+1663 
-1673 SDSNN
+1673 SNN
-1678 GSIVMLNAGTTISRN
+1678 NVTIAIPSTGTTISRN
-1693 IADTNPALI
+1693 VADTNPALI
-1702 INLAN
+1702 VNLAN
-1707 AGSTAFIQKWQK
+1707 ASATGNIQVWQK
-1719 AGTDL
+1719 AGVAKAVID
-1724 AYVSNNGTIAATQFS
+1724 NGGYFS
-1739 NYNSGNNAV
+1739 GTGVYNLSSSANAV
-1748 FIPSDNGSIISRN
+1748 IFLNNTGTEINRN
-1761 INDANVVLK
+1761 VNDANVVLK
-1770 VQQANASATGDL
+1770 VKQQNVSATGDL

-1846 EATKLGFIAQEVEE
+1846 EATKLGFIAQEVEQ

-1868 TKTEELEDM
+1868 TETDEIKDL

-1892 IQEQEK
+1892 IQKQEK

>member
-96 VGKLVIGFKAFDGAI
+96 VGKLVIAFKAFNGEVTI
-111 TVVDGVIQANNL
+111 NDGVIDATGL

-132 VDIGYS
+132 IDIGYS

-153 SAIIAALGNKLDKVN
+153 SAIIASLSTKLNKGD

-280 YVFGSVGNSGLLKV
+280 YVFGSVGNSGLLTV

-329 GLLQGVDLTDT
+329 GLLRGVDLTDT

-370 ADNKHSVFVGY
+370 ADTKHSVFVGY

-535 TNIIYRWSGSAY
+535 TNVIYRWSGSAY
-547 VEISSSLALGTT
+547 VEISSSLALGET

-564 PGDRGLAT
+564 AGNRGVAL
-572 ETKTDNI
+572 ETLTDDI

-594 AIGVSPLIINTIS
+594 ATNIIPLIVNGIASTSADLQRWNVNNDIQSKINNIGLFFTYYGMANFTDIS
-607 GTTEVIQ
+607 RSYVNVG
-614 EWKSNGTQ
+614 SNGTLIT
-622 RAYIDNDAGR
+622 RNIN
-632 FRTTAGIANRT
+632 NT
-643 NFNSSLIQP
+643 NPS
-652 TDNGTIISRN
+652 
-662 VNDTNV
+662 
-668 PLIVRKQLGT
+668 LIVRKEQGT

-689 DKKLEID
+689 DKKLEVD

-803 TASNSTGIGYQSV
+803 TASNSTAIGNQSV

-841 VALLPR
+841 TALLPR
-847 LTASASSIHKITRT
+847 LSLNVASTASTREKLLDATVSDDANSRFVINNGTSSDGLFAPAFGGISNNTTLWGLNFTGFTTSGNDASNSSNFGLIDFNATRT
-861 SALTNEVRTPF
+861 DSTSDPFNGTLTNVVNRKAFTFRT
-872 TIRHLTSA
+872 
-880 NMTDGFGTS
+880 
-889 LTFAVQDDDNTENLL
+889 
-904 GSIQAVR
+904 GS
-911 ANADNSGSLFFTT
+911 NFL
-924 FNAGTESTKMTILPN
+924 MTILPN
-939 GNVGIGTSS
+939 GNVGVGTTSPTGYNNYVSLQIG
-948 PSTVLN
+948 
-954 LVTQSNTDGIQ
+954 D
-965 IRRNSN
+965 NSA
-971 TSGEYGL
+971 SKIGL
-978 LSFRI
+978 LKFASSYNSGNGAELYQGTNGDFIIQANGSARI
-983 ATSESAVNYAEI
+983 MTMTAS
-995 RAIRTDRAVAQDTD
+995 
-1009 LVLLTRSN
+1009 
-1017 SAVTERLRIRD
+1017 
-1028 DGLVGIGETTPTAQL
+1028 GLVGINENSPTAQL
-1043 QVKSGSTTRVPLI
+1043 QVKSGSTTRIGLI
-1056 VDSLTGQ
+1056 VDSLTGH
-1063 TANLQEWQVNGTNVA
+1063 TATLQDWRVNGV
-1078 LVRNGAFRA
+1078 
-1087 TLGIENLVSANR
+1087 NR
-1099 ALVYLFD
+1099 AVVDKDGFLRTGALYGISNDFNNANITFTSTHTLIRRD
-1106 NGTIIQ
+1106 
-1112 RNVADTNPALIV
+1112 VADTNPALIV

-1136 VWQKSGTANAYMT
+1136 VWQKAGTANAYMT

-1273 GAANKAASDGAG
+1273 GSANKAASDGAG
-1285 ISIDLGTDGTAN
+1285 ISIDLGTDGEAN

-1305 RFIIDKGLEIGA
+1305 IFNLNKGLNIAGQTEISSANFPPLQVERTSASTNGALTSAIFTHTTSGDMVDGCGSVFSFRIKDNAGVDNNIAYIGA
-1317 NTIVGNTTNASLR
+1317 VRSGADNSGRLVFNTTNAGTESDKMTILP
-1330 LNTSVGSMLTYNTNS
+1330 N
-1345 VQVLNSEIRVNTSNI
+1345 
-1360 ERMSVTSTG
+1360 G
-1369 NVGIGTSSP
+1369 NVGIGETNLNETVSKLHIKGNVNINVGYLRWNNGNAQIDGQDTNLKLSTWTGSALTEKMRITS
-1378 NRRLSVSASGETI
+1378 T
-1391 PLQIN
+1391 
-1396 NASTT
+1396 
-1401 AGQFALIRS
+1401 
-1410 VISTDQDNIAS
+1410 
-1421 SVDFGGIRTAS
+1421 
-1432 NNADFIVRTNATER
+1432 
-1446 LRILNNGNVGIGTTS
+1446 GNVGIGTTS

-1497 STTAYIWQFQNGPLA
+1497 STTAYIWQFQNSPLA

-1525 DGNVGIGTTSP
+1525 DGLIGI
-1536 ASLLTITG
+1536 
-1544 GDLLINRATSNQA
+1544 N
-1557 NSGTIRIAEENWQ
+1557 
-1570 GGFINYDGSTNKFFI
+1570 
-1585 GTHDTNDTT
+1585 
-1594 GANDLQVITLLRN
+1594 
-1607 GSSVGIGET
+1607 ET

-1702 INLAN
+1702 VNLAN
-1707 AGSTAFIQKWQK
+1707 ASATGNIQVWQK
-1719 AGTDL
+1719 AGVAKAVID
-1724 AYVSNNGTIAATQFS
+1724 NGGYFS
-1739 NYNSGNNAV
+1739 GTGVYNLSSSANAV
-1748 FIPSDNGSIISRN
+1748 IFLNNTGTEINRN
-1761 INDANVVLK
+1761 VNDANVVLK
-1770 VQQANASATGDL
+1770 VKQQNVSATGDL

-1846 EATKLGFIAQEVEE
+1846 EATKLGFIAQEVEA
-1860 VFPNMVQT
+1860 VFPNMVET
-1868 TKTEELEDM
+1868 TETDEIKDL

-1892 IQEQEK
+1892 IQQLNE
-1898 RIKEL
+1898 RVKEL
-1903 EAKIK
+1903 EKK

>member
-329 GLLQGVDLTDT
+329 GLLQGVDLTDA
-340 DVAEGS
+340 DVGESA
-346 FSSGDVG
+346 FVAGDVG
-353 SELWLGESGKIT
+353 ASLWLGENGKIT

-889 LTFAVQDDDNTENLL
+889 LTFAVQDDANTENLL

-1136 VWQKSGTANAYMT
+1136 VWQKAGVAVANITESGQL
-1149 ATGRLHGKGIRNIDN
+1149 ATPVVKNVLNGSNSLLELSNNGAIISRNRTD
-1164 LNNSR
+1164 S
-1169 VDIETTGT
+1169 
-1177 LIQRDIA
+1177 
-1184 DTNPA
+1184 NPA
-1189 LRVNQANAGSTGDLL
+1189 LRVNQIHASSTGDLL

-1285 ISIDLGTDGTAN
+1285 ISIDLGTDGEAN

-1305 RFIIDKGLEIGA
+1305 RFSLNKGLNIAGQTQISSATFPPLSVERTTTATGSVIGVSRFLATTSGDMGDGFGGSISFQIKDNA
-1317 NTIVGNTTNASLR
+1317 NVDNTLATIVGIRSGAD
-1330 LNTSVGSMLTYNTNS
+1330 NS
-1345 VQVLNSEIRVNTSNI
+1345 
-1360 ERMSVTSTG
+1360 G
-1369 NVGIGTSSP
+1369 
-1378 NRRLSVSASGETI
+1378 RLS
-1391 PLQIN
+1391 LQTN
-1396 NASTT
+1396 NAGT
-1401 AGQFALIRS
+1401 Q
-1410 VISTDQDNIAS
+1410 
-1421 SVDFGGIRTAS
+1421 
-1432 NNADFIVRTNATER
+1432 TEKMT
-1446 LRILNNGNVGIGTTS
+1446 ILPNGNVLVGTNIS
-1461 PNYLLHANS
+1461 PNDISVFSVDKLSVVGNL
-1470 STTDSRIQFTNSAT
+1470 TV
-1484 GSGSTNGFYVGNI
+1484 GSGTGYIRPN
-1497 STTAYIWQFQNGPLA
+1497 TAINGP
-1512 LGTNSAERMRIQG
+1512 
-1525 DGNVGIGTTSP
+1525 
-1536 ASLLTITG
+1536 G
-1544 GDLLINRATSNQA
+1544 GA
-1557 NSGTIRIAEENWQ
+1557 IR
-1570 GGFINYDGSTNKFFI
+1570 
-1585 GTHDTNDTT
+1585 
-1594 GANDLQVITLLRN
+1594 
-1607 GSSVGIGET
+1607 
-1616 TPTAQLQVKS
+1616 
-1626 GATNRVP
+1626 
-1633 LIVDTLASH
+1633 
-1642 ATLLQEWRINGTA
+1642 
-1655 NSRITSTG
+1655 
-1663 YFSGLGLLNF
+1663 
-1673 SDSNN
+1673 
-1678 GSIVMLNAGTTISRN
+1678 LNASN
-1693 IADTNPALI
+1693 TN
-1702 INLAN
+1702 
-1707 AGSTAFIQKWQK
+1707 
-1719 AGTDL
+1719 
-1724 AYVSNNGTIAATQFS
+1724 
-1739 NYNSGNNAV
+1739 
-1748 FIPSDNGSIISRN
+1748 
-1761 INDANVVLK
+1761 
-1770 VQQANASATGDL
+1770 
-1782 QQWIYGTN
+1782 
-1790 TYAYVDKDGDFY
+1790 
-1802 NASGSYGQISDLR
+1802 
-1815 VKENIVE
+1815 
-1822 ARDYTE
+1822 
-1828 DLMKLRVVKY
+1828 
-1838 SLKKDQEQ
+1838 
-1846 EATKLGFIAQEVEE
+1846 
-1860 VFPNMVQT
+1860 
-1868 TKTEELEDM
+1868 
-1877 KSIKMSVLIPMLVKT
+1877 
-1892 IQEQEK
+1892 
-1898 RIKEL
+1898 
-1903 EAKIK
+1903 